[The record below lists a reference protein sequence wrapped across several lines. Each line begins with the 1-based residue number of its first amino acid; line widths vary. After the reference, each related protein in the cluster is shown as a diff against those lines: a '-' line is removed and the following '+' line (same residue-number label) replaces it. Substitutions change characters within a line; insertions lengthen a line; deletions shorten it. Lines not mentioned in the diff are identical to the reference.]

1 MQRFLLAIL
10 LFAAPCVHAQV
21 SLPWY
26 FDDPK
31 TNAQEAAAINA
42 EQLVR
47 FRGVGEVVVAL
58 IDSGLRSD
66 HPSLRGK
73 VLPGVDMVSSE
84 RNPRGDRGDNFAP
97 DNEKDLCPITK
108 RVNNPD
114 VFSHGT
120 GVASVIAG
128 NGELGVFGVNSRVK
142 ILPIKIMG
150 ACPANRRDLMDGLR
164 WAAGIHIDGVKD
176 NLYPAKIINI
186 SMAGGESRCDP
197 SLQELIDQLIKK
209 NIIVI
214 SASGNTFGKSALEP
228 SICDGVIGVGAVN
241 PDNSNTFYTAV
252 DSRIL
257 LYAPGGGSQS
267 STYSMALKNKIKVA
281 GYDPNTGRPIARES
295 GLGTSYSS
303 ALVAGVIAELVLQNL
318 NLSAKSAI
326 SIIKRL
332 NTMEDGSGRRNLN
345 YERLLT
351 LLRGEAKLQEEY

>member
-1 MQRFLLAIL
+1 MQRFLLVIL
-10 LFAAPCVHAQV
+10 FFAAPFVYAQV

-26 FDDPK
+26 FNDPK

-47 FRGVGEVVVAL
+47 FRGLGEVVVAL
-58 IDSGLRSD
+58 VDSGLRSD

-84 RNPRGDRGDNFAP
+84 RNPRGDRGDYFAP
-97 DNEKDLCPITK
+97 DNEKDLCPITR

-150 ACPANRRDLMDGLR
+150 ACPASRRDLMDGLR
-164 WAAGIHIDGVKD
+164 WAAGLHIDGVKD
-176 NLYPAKIINI
+176 NLHPANIINI

-214 SASGNTFGKSALEP
+214 SAAGNTFGKTALEP
-228 SICDGVIGVGAVN
+228 AICNGVIGVGAVN

-252 DSRIL
+252 DGRIL

-267 STYSMALKNKIKVA
+267 SRYSTALKNKIRIA
-281 GYDPNTGRPIARES
+281 GYDPNTKQPIARDS
-295 GLGTSYSS
+295 GMGTSYSS
-303 ALVAGVIAELVLQNL
+303 ALVAGVMAELILQNP
-318 NLSAKSAI
+318 NLSAKSAV

-332 NTMEDGSGRRNLN
+332 NTMEDGSDRRNLN

-351 LLRGEAKLQEEY
+351 LIRCEAVLYDQY

>member
-1 MQRFLLAIL
+1 MY
-10 LFAAPCVHAQV
+10 AQV

-26 FDDPK
+26 FGDPK

-42 EQLVR
+42 QQLVR
-47 FRGVGEVVVAL
+47 YRGSGEIIVAL

-73 VLPGVDMVSSE
+73 VLPGIDMVSSE
-84 RNPRGDRGDNFAP
+84 RSPRGDRSDNFAP

-108 RVNNPD
+108 RTNSPD
-114 VFSHGT
+114 VFGHGT

-142 ILPIKIMG
+142 ILPIKVMG
-150 ACPANRRDLMDGLR
+150 ACPASRRDLMDGLR
-164 WAAGIHIDGVKD
+164 WAAGLHVDGVKD
-176 NLYPAKIINI
+176 NPYPAKIINI

-197 SLQELIDQLIKK
+197 SLQELIDQLINR

-214 SASGNTFGKSALEP
+214 SAAGNTFGKYALEP
-228 SICDGVIGVGAVN
+228 AICDSVIGVGAVN

-257 LYAPGGGSQS
+257 IYAPGGGSQLSNS
-267 STYSMALKNKIKVA
+267 SATLKNKIKIA
-281 GYDPNTGRPIARES
+281 AFDPSTKQPIVKDG

-303 ALVAGVIAELVLQNL
+303 ALVAGVMAELVLQNPQ
-318 NLSAKSAI
+318 LSAKNAI
-326 SIIKRL
+326 LAIKRL
-332 NTMEDGSGRRNLN
+332 HTMEDGSGRRNLN
-345 YERLLT
+345 YESLMT
-351 LLRGEAKLQEEY
+351 LLREGTEI